1 MKATSLEANRKA
13 EIFKTS
19 HKRKILAVM
28 DGKMDGNEIAELSGL
43 TFVQVMR
50 RMIDLVRDKETKE
63 CGSRK
68 GFTLYQKIPQ
78 IV

>member
-63 CGSRK
+63 CGSIK